1 MGTWGLV
8 AEAVVPVFIVI
19 ALGTVFGRRGKLNIK
34 PFVDFII
41 YVAMPALIVKA
52 LVSHP
57 VSLKMMVMTGTGTLF
72 VVGFVGGLAILYQ
85 RLSGDHGRD
94 ILIGALFANA
104 ANLPLPLAHF
114 AFGTEALSYQ
124 VIYMTVSVVLLYSLG
139 VGIAAGG
146 GKAGLRQL
154 VRLPLLYAA
163 GLGIVL
169 STNSLEL
176 PSMVMRP
183 VSMVGDTAI
192 PLLLFSLGYRIGA
205 IKLSDIWSALPIVAL
220 RVLGGA
226 AAGLSFVWLF
236 SPPEPVARAVLLG
249 CAMPSAVQS
258 FVLCAKFCDSSD
270 RAAAAV
276 FLSTLFGFLYIPFVV
291 GWLA

>member
-8 AEAVVPVFIVI
+8 ADAVVPVFLVI
-19 ALGTVFGRRGKLNIK
+19 ALGTFFGRRGTLNIK

-41 YVAMPALIVKA
+41 YVAMPALIIQA
-52 LVSHP
+52 LANHP
-57 VSLKMMVMTGTGTLF
+57 LSLDVMVMTGTGTLF
-72 VVGFVGGLAILYQ
+72 VVGFVGGLTILYQ
-85 RLSGDHGRD
+85 RLSGDRGRD
-94 ILIGALFANA
+94 VLVCALFANA
-104 ANLPLPLAHF
+104 ANLPLPLANF
-114 AFGTEALSYQ
+114 AFGAEGLSYQ
-124 VIYMTVSVVLLYSLG
+124 VIYMTVNMVLLYSLG
-139 VGIAAGG
+139 IGIANGG
-146 GKAGLRQL
+146 GKAGLMQL
-154 VRLPLLYAA
+154 FKLPLLYAA

-169 STNSLEL
+169 STTHIEL
-176 PSMVMRP
+176 PAMVMRP

-236 SPPEPVARAVLLG
+236 APEEPVARAVLLG

-258 FVLCAKFCDSSD
+258 FMLCAKFCDSSD

-276 FLSTLFGFLYIPFVV
+276 FLSTLLGFLYIPFVV